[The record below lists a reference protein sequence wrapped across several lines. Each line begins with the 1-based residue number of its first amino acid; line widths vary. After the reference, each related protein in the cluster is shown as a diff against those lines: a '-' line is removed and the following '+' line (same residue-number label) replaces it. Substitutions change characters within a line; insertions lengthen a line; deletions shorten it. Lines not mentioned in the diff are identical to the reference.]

1 MTTTS
6 GQIPE
11 NKRLS
16 RIALYANLFVI
27 LAFVTILILDY
38 NGSRHL
44 FAPPEG
50 MVQFVPVQRQ
60 AEEPSSQLVDAPEI
74 MNDSYLDAIVQVL
87 QKDGVVYERHGST
100 LYVSKDFA
108 KNRNQLAD
116 VTGKAKE
123 LIGQNQTKLGAL
135 GD

>member
-1 MTTTS
+1 MS
-6 GQIPE
+6 H
-11 NKRLS
+11 
-16 RIALYANLFVI
+16 IALYTNLFVI

-50 MVQFVPVQRQ
+50 MVQFMPVQRQ
-60 AEEPSSQLVDAPEI
+60 ADQPSSQLVDAPELL
-74 MNDSYLDAIVQVL
+74 NDTYLSAVVQVL

-108 KNRNQLAD
+108 KNRDQIAD

-123 LIGQNQTKLGAL
+123 LLGETKLGVL